1 MKILI
6 AASNMTHINNFHV
19 SYIEKFKQEG
29 HEVYTLAKGEEADFN
44 IPFEKN
50 VLSFGNLFLIPKI
63 KKILKEEKFDV
74 VYTHTTLGA
83 FFVRLALKGM

>member
-50 VLSFGNLFLIPKI
+50 VLSFGNLFLID
-63 KKILKEEKFDV
+63 L
-74 VYTHTTLGA
+74 
-83 FFVRLALKGM
+83 